1 MSFGAWVLPLGS
13 NADGAP
19 HIHKRQGLETLT
31 EYLTRPPA
39 LHPPSFPSPAA
50 DSGMAQQQ
58 ADTMVQ
64 VSKQLGINSVDDV
77 LNASVWWES

>member
-1 MSFGAWVLPLGS
+1 
-13 NADGAP
+13 
-19 HIHKRQGLETLT
+19 
-31 EYLTRPPA
+31 
-39 LHPPSFPSPAA
+39 
-50 DSGMAQQQ
+50 MAQQQ